1 VREETEIEEKPEV
14 EAREVADVLQT
25 YGLTSEDS
33 QRVVDALR
41 KRPDAW
47 VDFMMRF
54 ELGLEKPDPARA
66 LRSALTIAGAY
77 IAGGFIPLSPYI
89 VWPAIRTA
97 LIVSVVVTLV
107 ALLVFGFVKGRFT
120 GARPLRSA
128 WQTVV
133 IGGLAAAAAFVI
145 ARAIS

>member
-1 VREETEIEEKPEV
+1 MRQRP
-14 EAREVADVLQT
+14 VAW
-25 YGLTSEDS
+25 
-33 QRVVDALR
+33 A
-41 KRPDAW
+41 
-47 VDFMMRF
+47 DFMMRF
-54 ELGLEKPDPARA
+54 ELGLEKPDSQRA
-66 LRSALTIAGAY
+66 MRSALTIAGAY
-77 IAGGFIPLSPYI
+77 IAGGFIPLSPYM

-97 LIVSVVVTLV
+97 LIVSVVVTLI